1 MTHYIKP
8 EENKNKILVVSRD
21 ENLTKIIKHY
31 VISSKGSVEVH
42 EASTDNEILKKM
54 FGHDFDSVI
63 VSRKDE
69 DLIKGVKG
77 YEGRVHF
84 IEDEK
89 GLKEELAKMIY
100 SHIK

>member
-1 MTHYIKP
+1 MTHYIKS

-21 ENLTKIIKHY
+21 ENLTKIIKHH
-31 VISSKGSVEVH
+31 VLSSKGSVEVH

-63 VSRKDE
+63 VSKKDE

-77 YEGRVHF
+77 YKKKIHF

-89 GLKEELAKMIY
+89 ELKEKLTKIID

>member
-1 MTHYIKP
+1 MTQYIKP

-21 ENLTKIIKHY
+21 ENMTKIIKHY
-31 VISSKGSVEVH
+31 VTSSKGSVEVH

-54 FGHDFDSVI
+54 FGHNFDSVI

-69 DLIKGVKG
+69 DLINGVKG
-77 YEGRVHF
+77 YEGKIHF

-89 GLKEELAKMIY
+89 ELKEKLAKIID